1 MATAASSTV
10 IYSQMGSLASTN
22 NCNAGTLLSCLH
34 CVVNYALL
42 DEMTDFGYP
51 HYVETRKL
59 NDIKTNAYR
68 MEVRQRPPMAVK
80 FSPGGE
86 KGYSTRRIEGQRRK
100 QAEMKERRESQ
111 EKNGVLSAM
120 VLNDLQYRRYYTE
133 EIEEATDILASN
145 RKK

>member
-1 MATAASSTV
+1 MPKVYFVAA
-10 IYSQMGSLASTN
+10 
-22 NCNAGTLLSCLH
+22 
-34 CVVNYALL
+34 YALL

-80 FSPGGE
+80 FAPGGE

-145 RKK
+145 RKSKKRLIHARL